1 MSKVLIGYVNA
12 FKHLYKENQEL
23 LKGEP
28 KPGRIYRIIET
39 EPNESER
46 TGPFR
51 GYQVYIGAT
60 TNTAGM
66 DTIFLGDTLKGQY
79 FDKWTF
85 DIDLITKENHLDFEY
100 FTEDLPKLKTW
111 LESDNADLIDL
122 LKKSPFPVAVEQRG
136 SAKPTEKIQRALA
149 KAMEFEV
156 EVEKSLGKLG
166 NSINT
171 IINEDVRLAMI
182 ISQVLRVIAHNAKN
196 SGVSKS
202 FLLNSPTSDGT
213 LYAAIKHIEQYQS
226 SGRPSDLYKS
236 INYLLLELQRSNKL
250 EDETKD

>member
-12 FKHLYKENQEL
+12 FNHLYKENQEL

-28 KPGRIYRIIET
+28 KVGRIYRIIET

-46 TGPFR
+46 TGPGR
-51 GYQVYIGAT
+51 GYQVYIGAI

-66 DTIFLGDTLKGQY
+66 DTIFLGDTLSGQY
-79 FDKWTF
+79 YDKWSF
-85 DIDLITKENHLDFEY
+85 DIQLVTAQNHLEFDFHL
-100 FTEDLPKLKTW
+100 EDLPRLKEW

-122 LKKSPFPVAVEQRG
+122 LKKTPFPVAIEQQKG
-136 SAKPTEKIQRALA
+136 VKPPEKIQRALT
-149 KAMEFEV
+149 KAIAFEV
-156 EVEKSLGKLG
+156 EVERALGKLG

-171 IINEDVRLAMI
+171 IIGEDIKLAMV
-182 ISQVLRVIAHNAKN
+182 ISQVLRLIAHN
-196 SGVSKS
+196 SKTVGIS
-202 FLLNSPTSDGT
+202 KHFLLNSPSSDGT

-236 INYLLLELQRSNKL
+236 INYLLLELKRSNKL